1 MNINGLSIKA
11 PPDNTNIAGLNRS
24 NFPHFV
30 LKCIRIEGFEV
41 GAGTVGVDGRT
52 GIAEQGG
59 YLLGGVYAKTYEG
72 IDAEFRSERL
82 AGDMADLTLLR
93 EQLVEIIHKSR
104 KEGKEGGVEGAIE

>member
-82 AGDMADLTLLR
+82 AGDMADLMLLSD
-93 EQLVEIIHKSR
+93 ELVEFVHSGR
-104 KEGKEGGVEGAIE
+104 